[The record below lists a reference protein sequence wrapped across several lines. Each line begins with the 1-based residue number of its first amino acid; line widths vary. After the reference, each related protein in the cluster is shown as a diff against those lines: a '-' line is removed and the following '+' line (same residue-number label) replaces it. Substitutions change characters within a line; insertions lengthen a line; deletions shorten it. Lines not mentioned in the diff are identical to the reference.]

1 MSVEENIFLAGVAE
15 KAERFEDMVKFLA
28 LVLDVKGAEVNLD
41 ERCLLKVAFKNLI
54 ASKRAACSTIA
65 AIEENPKY

>member
-28 LVLDVKGAEVNLD
+28 LVLDVKGAEVNSD
-41 ERCLLKVAFKNLI
+41 ER
-54 ASKRAACSTIA
+54 
-65 AIEENPKY
+65 